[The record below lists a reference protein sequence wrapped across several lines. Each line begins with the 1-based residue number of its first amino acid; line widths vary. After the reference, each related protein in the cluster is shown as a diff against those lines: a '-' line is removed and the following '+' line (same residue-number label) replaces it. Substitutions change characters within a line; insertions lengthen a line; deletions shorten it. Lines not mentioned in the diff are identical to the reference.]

1 MRGAEIEGMLDEQG
15 KVIEEGN
22 GVIQKILQSWATL
35 LKSFNAIPGLK
46 LNQSI
51 IASSC
56 LKNYFFEIIQI
67 MSPLGQHLEKY
78 IYLTFDFRNC
88 VDLFSAP
95 ISLC

>member
-46 LNQSI
+46 LNRSI

-56 LKNYFFEIIQI
+56 LKNY
-67 MSPLGQHLEKY
+67 SNYVTPRTTSREKY
-78 IYLTFDFRNC
+78 TYI
-88 VDLFSAP
+88 
-95 ISLC
+95 